1 MMYVLQNLLI
11 AMRPGDFQYFRMH
24 FADLIFFCA
33 QAAGDDYLTVF
44 VQRFANGFQ
53 RLLYRAVNKATGI
66 NDNHIRIVIAWH
78 NVIAFGTQLSQ
89 DAFRINEVFRTAQGN
104 EADLWLVG
112 YITHS
117 LKSVHLLEWSGQ
129 GFYRYP
135 NKNCIAISSGAAAST
150 VVVVS
155 KR

>member
-1 MMYVLQNLLI
+1 
-11 AMRPGDFQYFRMH
+11 
-24 FADLIFFCA
+24 
-33 QAAGDDYLTVF
+33 
-44 VQRFANGFQ
+44 
-53 RLLYRAVNKATGI
+53 
-66 NDNHIRIVIAWH
+66 
-78 NVIAFGTQLSQ
+78 
-89 DAFRINEVFRTAQGN
+89 RTAQGN

-150 VVVVS
+150 VVVIS